1 MTDKDKEVRVTETS
15 NIMSKPKADTAFRIM
30 LIITIVLQ
38 LAVAL
43 CFCVQKQGFHYD
55 ENYSYYSSNVTYG
68 LNPPD
73 GDWLSG
79 SSISEEFHI
88 TPGRGFNFPLVAQMQ
103 SFDVHPPVYYF
114 LLNIICSLS
123 SGIFSKWQGLI
134 LNLIFFVICELLIIA
149 LANKVGNKNRAVT
162 WFSLALFGFSP
173 AIISGITFI
182 RMYMLLTLECMTLIL
197 LHMNM
202 LSYVK
207 DTGDTYSGTNSADE
221 SNVGCDKG
229 INLSKKNSLRLH
241 GYIKYLIPIAATVYI
256 GFLTHYYFAVFAF
269 FVAAFTSLFL
279 FFRKSTRK
287 TSYIYALSVI
297 GSLVLAVLSYP
308 SCLRHIF
315 RGYRGTEAMGAFFD
329 MNNLSDRMG
338 LFVGLLDDYVLNRT
352 FYILLLIILLAY
364 VQVRFMNKRVSP
376 NLCFG
381 LSLITVVGYFAIV
394 MKTALMNYEEAVR
407 YEMPIYGLLII
418 LIVVSLYGLLTD
430 TSYVAEGDSR
440 NRAIPKVICGI
451 ILAITLVMQLKGL
464 YDGKVLFL
472 YPEEKKEIEFA
483 TEHKDDDIIYV
494 YDNNNKW
501 KMWDNAH
508 ELEQYNR
515 IYCIDMNHEGGID
528 NRELLE
534 SGHAY
539 AYVMRYDAGEKLIN
553 KFIEDNPNINTAVL
567 IEERGFADIYELR

>member
-1 MTDKDKEVRVTETS
+1 MTDKAINVREKENS
-15 NIMSKPKADTAFRIM
+15 NIMSKPKADTAFIIM

-43 CFCVQKQGFHYD
+43 CFCMQKQGFHYD

-79 SSISEEFHI
+79 STITEEFCI
-88 TPGRGFNFPLVAQMQ
+88 TPGMGFNFPLVAQMQ

-123 SGIFSKWQGLI
+123 SGIFSKWQGLS
-134 LNLIFFVICELLIIA
+134 LNLIFFVISELLIIA
-149 LANKVGNKNRAVT
+149 IADKVGNKNKAIT

-182 RMYMLLTLECMTLIL
+182 RMYMLLTSECMALIL

-202 LSYVK
+202 LT
-207 DTGDTYSGTNSADE
+207 D
-221 SNVGCDKG
+221 
-229 INLSKKNSLRLH
+229 IKNSGSLSRFV
-241 GYIKYLIPIAATVYI
+241 KYLIQIAVTVYI

-269 FVAAFTSLFL
+269 FVAAFTTLYL
-279 FFRKSTRK
+279 FFSKNTRK
-287 TSYIYALSVI
+287 TSYIYAITVIAGLLS
-297 GSLVLAVLSYP
+297 AVLSYP
-308 SCLRHIF
+308 ASLRHIF

-338 LFVGLLDDYVLNRT
+338 LFVGLIDDYVLNRT

-381 LSLITVVGYFAIV
+381 LSFITAVGYFAIV

-418 LIVVSLYGLLTD
+418 LIVVSLYSLITNTSPVTEGNSRGGQVQRLLFGL
-430 TSYVAEGDSR
+430 
-440 NRAIPKVICGI
+440 
-451 ILAITLVMQLKGL
+451 ILAITLVMQIKGL

-472 YPEEKKEIEFA
+472 YPEEKNEKEFA
-483 TEHKDDDIIYV
+483 TEHKDDVIIYV
-494 YDNNNKW
+494 YDNDNKW

-515 IYCIDMNHEGGID
+515 IYCIEMNHEGGID

-534 SGHAY
+534 AKHAY
-539 AYVMRYDAGEKLIN
+539 AYVMRYDAGKQLIHR
-553 KFIEDNPNINTAVL
+553 FITDNPNLHTAVL

>member
-1 MTDKDKEVRVTETS
+1 MTDKAINVREKENS
-15 NIMSKPKADTAFRIM
+15 NIMSKPKADTAFKIM

-43 CFCVQKQGFHYD
+43 CFCMQKQGFHYD

-79 SSISEEFHI
+79 STIAEEFCI
-88 TPGRGFNFPLVAQMQ
+88 TPGMGFNFPLVAQMQ

-134 LNLIFFVICELLIIA
+134 LNLIFFVISELLIIA
-149 LANKVGNKNRAVT
+149 IANKVGNKNKAIT

-182 RMYMLLTLECMTLIL
+182 RMYMLLTSECMALIL
-197 LHMNM
+197 IHMNM
-202 LSYVK
+202 LT
-207 DTGDTYSGTNSADE
+207 D
-221 SNVGCDKG
+221 
-229 INLSKKNSLRLH
+229 IKNSSSLSRFV
-241 GYIKYLIPIAATVYI
+241 KYFIQIAVTVYI

-269 FVAAFTSLFL
+269 FVAAFTTLYL
-279 FFRKSTRK
+279 FFSKNTRK
-287 TSYIYALSVI
+287 TSYIYAITVIAGLLS
-297 GSLVLAVLSYP
+297 AVLSYP
-308 SCLRHIF
+308 ASLRHIF

-338 LFVGLLDDYVLNRT
+338 LFVGLIDDYVLNRT

-364 VQVRFMNKRVSP
+364 VQARFMNKRVSP

-381 LSLITVVGYFAIV
+381 LSFITAVGYFAIV

-418 LIVVSLYGLLTD
+418 LIVVSLYSLITN
-430 TSYVAEGDSR
+430 TSPATEGDSR
-440 NRAIPKVICGI
+440 GGQVQRLLVGV
-451 ILAITLVMQLKGL
+451 ILAITLVMQIKGL

-472 YPEEKKEIEFA
+472 YPEEKNEKEFA
-483 TEHKDDDIIYV
+483 TEHKDDVIIYV
-494 YDNNNKW
+494 YDNDNKW

-515 IYCIDMNHEGGID
+515 IYCIEMNHEGGID

-534 SGHAY
+534 AKHAY
-539 AYVMRYDAGEKLIN
+539 AYVMRYDAGKQLIHR
-553 KFIEDNPNINTAVL
+553 FITDNPNLHTAVL

>member
-1 MTDKDKEVRVTETS
+1 MTDKAINVREKENS
-15 NIMSKPKADTAFRIM
+15 NIMSKPKADTAFKIM

-43 CFCVQKQGFHYD
+43 CFCMQKQGFHYD

-79 SSISEEFHI
+79 STIAEEFCI
-88 TPGRGFNFPLVAQMQ
+88 TPGMGFNFPLVAQMQ

-134 LNLIFFVICELLIIA
+134 LNLIFFVISELLIIA
-149 LANKVGNKNRAVT
+149 IANKVGNKNKAIT

-182 RMYMLLTLECMTLIL
+182 RMYMLLTSECMALIL

-202 LSYVK
+202 LT
-207 DTGDTYSGTNSADE
+207 D
-221 SNVGCDKG
+221 
-229 INLSKKNSLRLH
+229 IKNSSSLSRFV
-241 GYIKYLIPIAATVYI
+241 KYLIQIAVTVYI

-269 FVAAFTSLFL
+269 FVAAFTTLYL
-279 FFRKSTRK
+279 FFSKNTRK
-287 TSYIYALSVI
+287 TSYIYAITVIAGLLS
-297 GSLVLAVLSYP
+297 AVLSYP
-308 SCLRHIF
+308 ASLRHIF

-338 LFVGLLDDYVLNRT
+338 LFVGLIDDYVLNRT

-381 LSLITVVGYFAIV
+381 LSFITAVGYFAIV

-418 LIVVSLYGLLTD
+418 LIVVSLYSLITN
-430 TSYVAEGDSR
+430 TSPVTEGDSR
-440 NRAIPKVICGI
+440 GGQVQRLLVGV
-451 ILAITLVMQLKGL
+451 ILAITLVMQVKGL

-472 YPEEKKEIEFA
+472 YPEEKSEKEFA
-483 TEHKDDDIIYV
+483 TEHKDDVIIYV
-494 YDNNNKW
+494 YDNDNKW

-515 IYCIDMNHEGGID
+515 IYCIEMNHEGGID

-534 SGHAY
+534 AKHAY
-539 AYVMRYDAGEKLIN
+539 AYVMRYDAGKQLIHR
-553 KFIEDNPNINTAVL
+553 FITDNPNLHTAVL

>member
-1 MTDKDKEVRVTETS
+1 MTDKAINVKEKENS
-15 NIMSKPKADTAFRIM
+15 NIMSKPKADTAFKIM

-43 CFCVQKQGFHYD
+43 CFCMQKQGFHYD

-79 SSISEEFHI
+79 STIAEEFCI
-88 TPGRGFNFPLVAQMQ
+88 TPGMGFNFPLVAQMQ

-123 SGIFSKWQGLI
+123 SGIFSKWQGLS
-134 LNLIFFVICELLIIA
+134 LNLIFFVISELLIIA
-149 LANKVGNKNRAVT
+149 IADKVGNKNKAIT

-182 RMYMLLTLECMTLIL
+182 RMYMLLTSECMALIL

-202 LSYVK
+202 LTDIK
-207 DTGDTYSGTNSADE
+207 NNS
-221 SNVGCDKG
+221 S
-229 INLSKKNSLRLH
+229 LSRFV
-241 GYIKYLIPIAATVYI
+241 KYLIQIAVTVYI

-269 FVAAFTSLFL
+269 FVAAFTTLYL
-279 FFRKSTRK
+279 FFSKNTRK
-287 TSYIYALSVI
+287 TSYIYAITVIAGLLS
-297 GSLVLAVLSYP
+297 AVLSYP
-308 SCLRHIF
+308 ASLRHIF

-338 LFVGLLDDYVLNRT
+338 LFVGLIDDYVLNRT

-364 VQVRFMNKRVSP
+364 VQARFMNKRVSP

-381 LSLITVVGYFAIV
+381 LSFITAVGYFAIV

-418 LIVVSLYGLLTD
+418 LIVVSLYSLIINPSPVT
-430 TSYVAEGDSR
+430 EGDSR
-440 NRAIPKVICGI
+440 GGQVQRLLFGV
-451 ILAITLVMQLKGL
+451 ILAITLVMQVKGL

-472 YPEEKKEIEFA
+472 YPEEKSEKEFA
-483 TEHKDDDIIYV
+483 TEHKDDVIIYV
-494 YDNNNKW
+494 YDNDNKW

-515 IYCIDMNHEGGID
+515 IYCIEMNHEGGID

-534 SGHAY
+534 AKHAY
-539 AYVMRYDAGEKLIN
+539 AYVMRYDAGKQLIHR
-553 KFIEDNPNINTAVL
+553 FITDNPNLHTAVL

>member
-1 MTDKDKEVRVTETS
+1 MTDKAINVREKENS
-15 NIMSKPKADTAFRIM
+15 NIMSKPKADTAFKIM

-43 CFCVQKQGFHYD
+43 CFCMQKQGFHYD

-79 SSISEEFHI
+79 STIAEEFCI
-88 TPGRGFNFPLVAQMQ
+88 TPGKGFNFPLVAQMQ

-123 SGIFSKWQGLI
+123 SGIFSKWQGLS
-134 LNLIFFVICELLIIA
+134 LNLIFFVISELLIIA
-149 LANKVGNKNRAVT
+149 IADKVGNKNKAIT

-182 RMYMLLTLECMTLIL
+182 RMYMLLTSECMALIL

-202 LSYVK
+202 LT
-207 DTGDTYSGTNSADE
+207 D
-221 SNVGCDKG
+221 
-229 INLSKKNSLRLH
+229 IKNSGSLSRFV
-241 GYIKYLIPIAATVYI
+241 KYLIQIAVTVYI

-269 FVAAFTSLFL
+269 FVAAFTTLYL
-279 FFRKSTRK
+279 FFSKNTRK
-287 TSYIYALSVI
+287 TSYIYAITVIAGLLS
-297 GSLVLAVLSYP
+297 AVLSYP
-308 SCLRHIF
+308 ASLRHIF

-338 LFVGLLDDYVLNRT
+338 LFVGLIDDYVLNRT

-381 LSLITVVGYFAIV
+381 LSFITAVGYFAIV

-418 LIVVSLYGLLTD
+418 LIVVSLYSLITN
-430 TSYVAEGDSR
+430 TSPVTEGDSR
-440 NRAIPKVICGI
+440 GGQVQRLLVGV
-451 ILAITLVMQLKGL
+451 ILAITLVMQIKGL

-472 YPEEKKEIEFA
+472 YPEEKNEKEFA
-483 TEHKDDDIIYV
+483 TEHKDDVIIYV
-494 YDNNNKW
+494 YDNDNKW

-515 IYCIDMNHEGGID
+515 IYCIEMNHEGGID

-534 SGHAY
+534 AKHAY
-539 AYVMRYDAGEKLIN
+539 AYVMRYDAGKQLIHR
-553 KFIEDNPNINTAVL
+553 FITDNPNLHTAVL

>member
-1 MTDKDKEVRVTETS
+1 MTDKAINVREKENS
-15 NIMSKPKADTAFRIM
+15 NIMSKPKADTAFKIM

-43 CFCVQKQGFHYD
+43 CFCMQKQGFHYD

-79 SSISEEFHI
+79 STIAEEFCI
-88 TPGRGFNFPLVAQMQ
+88 TPGKGFNFPLVAQMQ

-123 SGIFSKWQGLI
+123 SGIFSKWQGLS
-134 LNLIFFVICELLIIA
+134 LNLIFFVISELLIIA
-149 LANKVGNKNRAVT
+149 IADKVGNKNKAIT

-182 RMYMLLTLECMTLIL
+182 RMYMLLTSECMALIL

-202 LSYVK
+202 LTDIKNRS
-207 DTGDTYSGTNSADE
+207 S
-221 SNVGCDKG
+221 
-229 INLSKKNSLRLH
+229 LSRFV
-241 GYIKYLIPIAATVYI
+241 KYLIQIAVTVYI

-269 FVAAFTSLFL
+269 FVAAFTTLYL
-279 FFRKSTRK
+279 FFSKNTRK
-287 TSYIYALSVI
+287 TSYIYAITVI
-297 GSLVLAVLSYP
+297 GSLLSAVLSYP
-308 SCLRHIF
+308 ASLRHIF

-338 LFVGLLDDYVLNRT
+338 LFVGLIDDYVLNRT

-381 LSLITVVGYFAIV
+381 LSFITAVGYFAIV

-418 LIVVSLYGLLTD
+418 LIVVSLYSLIINPSPVT
-430 TSYVAEGDSR
+430 EGDSR
-440 NRAIPKVICGI
+440 GGQVQRLLFGV
-451 ILAITLVMQLKGL
+451 ILAITLVMQFKGL

-472 YPEEKKEIEFA
+472 YPEEKNEKEFA
-483 TEHKDDDIIYV
+483 TEHKDDVIIYV
-494 YDNNNKW
+494 YDNDNKW

-515 IYCIDMNHEGGID
+515 IYCIEMNHEGGID

-534 SGHAY
+534 AKHAY
-539 AYVMRYDAGEKLIN
+539 AYVMRYDAGKQLIHR
-553 KFIEDNPNINTAVL
+553 FITDNPNLHTAVL

>member
-1 MTDKDKEVRVTETS
+1 MTDKAINVREKENS
-15 NIMSKPKADTAFRIM
+15 NIMSKPKADTAFKIM

-43 CFCVQKQGFHYD
+43 CFCMQKQGFHYD

-79 SSISEEFHI
+79 STIAEEFCI
-88 TPGRGFNFPLVAQMQ
+88 TPGKGFNFPLVAQMQ

-134 LNLIFFVICELLIIA
+134 LNLIFFVISELLIIA
-149 LANKVGNKNRAVT
+149 IANKVGNKNKAIT

-182 RMYMLLTLECMTLIL
+182 RMYMLLTSECMALIL

-202 LSYVK
+202 LT
-207 DTGDTYSGTNSADE
+207 D
-221 SNVGCDKG
+221 
-229 INLSKKNSLRLH
+229 IKNSSSLSRFV
-241 GYIKYLIPIAATVYI
+241 KYLIQIAVTVYI

-269 FVAAFTSLFL
+269 FVAAFTTLYL
-279 FFRKSTRK
+279 FFSKNTRK
-287 TSYIYALSVI
+287 TSYIYAITVIAGLLS
-297 GSLVLAVLSYP
+297 AVLSYP
-308 SCLRHIF
+308 ASLRHIF

-338 LFVGLLDDYVLNRT
+338 LFVGLIDDYVLNRT

-381 LSLITVVGYFAIV
+381 LSFITAVGYFAIV

-418 LIVVSLYGLLTD
+418 LIVVSLYSLITN
-430 TSYVAEGDSR
+430 TSPVTEGDSR
-440 NRAIPKVICGI
+440 GGQVQRLLVGV
-451 ILAITLVMQLKGL
+451 ILAITLVMQFKGL

-472 YPEEKKEIEFA
+472 YPEEKSEKEFA
-483 TEHKDDDIIYV
+483 TEHKDDVIIYV
-494 YDNNNKW
+494 YDNDNKW

-515 IYCIDMNHEGGID
+515 IYCIEMNHEGGID

-534 SGHAY
+534 AKHAY
-539 AYVMRYDAGEKLIN
+539 AYVMRYDAGKQLIHR
-553 KFIEDNPNINTAVL
+553 FITDNPNLHTAVL

>member
-1 MTDKDKEVRVTETS
+1 MTDKAIKVREKENS

-43 CFCVQKQGFHYD
+43 CFCMQKQGFHYD

-79 SSISEEFHI
+79 STIAEEFCI
-88 TPGRGFNFPLVAQMQ
+88 TPGMGFNFPLVAQMQ

-134 LNLIFFVICELLIIA
+134 LNLIFFVISELLIIA
-149 LANKVGNKNRAVT
+149 IANKVGNKNKAIT

-182 RMYMLLTLECMTLIL
+182 RMYMLLTSECMALIL

-202 LSYVK
+202 LTDIK
-207 DTGDTYSGTNSADE
+207 NNS
-221 SNVGCDKG
+221 S
-229 INLSKKNSLRLH
+229 LSRFV
-241 GYIKYLIPIAATVYI
+241 KYLIQIAVTVYI

-269 FVAAFTSLFL
+269 FVAAFTTLYL
-279 FFRKSTRK
+279 FFSKSTRK
-287 TSYIYALSVI
+287 TSYIYAITVIAGLLS
-297 GSLVLAVLSYP
+297 AVLSYP
-308 SCLRHIF
+308 ASLRHIF

-338 LFVGLLDDYVLNRT
+338 LFVGLIDDYVLNRT

-381 LSLITVVGYFAIV
+381 LSFITAVGYFAIV

-418 LIVVSLYGLLTD
+418 LIVVSLYSLITN
-430 TSYVAEGDSR
+430 TSPVTEGDSR
-440 NRAIPKVICGI
+440 GGQVQRLLVGV
-451 ILAITLVMQLKGL
+451 ILAITLVMQFKGL

-472 YPEEKKEIEFA
+472 YPEEKSEKEFA
-483 TEHKDDDIIYV
+483 TEHKDDVIIYV
-494 YDNNNKW
+494 YDNDNKW

-515 IYCIDMNHEGGID
+515 IYCIEMNHEGGID

-534 SGHAY
+534 AKHAY
-539 AYVMRYDAGEKLIN
+539 AYVMRYDAGKQLIHR
-553 KFIEDNPNINTAVL
+553 FITDNPNLHTAVL

>member
-1 MTDKDKEVRVTETS
+1 MTDKAINVREKENS
-15 NIMSKPKADTAFRIM
+15 NIMSKPKADTAFKIM

-43 CFCVQKQGFHYD
+43 CFCMQKQGFHYD

-79 SSISEEFHI
+79 STIAEEFCI
-88 TPGRGFNFPLVAQMQ
+88 TPGKGFNFPLVAQMQ

-134 LNLIFFVICELLIIA
+134 LNLIFFVISELLIIA
-149 LANKVGNKNRAVT
+149 IANKVGNKNRAVT

-197 LHMNM
+197 VHMNM

-221 SNVGCDKG
+221 SNVG

-241 GYIKYLIPIAATVYI
+241 GYIKYLLPIAATVYI

-269 FVAAFTSLFL
+269 FVAAFTSLYL

-338 LFVGLLDDYVLNRT
+338 LFVGLIDDYVLNRT

-381 LSLITVVGYFAIV
+381 LSFITAVGYFAIV

-418 LIVVSLYGLLTD
+418 LIVVSLYSLITD
-430 TSYVAEGDSR
+430 TSPVTEGDSR
-440 NRAIPKVICGI
+440 GGQVQRLLFGV
-451 ILAITLVMQLKGL
+451 ILAITLVMQVKGL

-472 YPEEKKEIEFA
+472 YPEEKNEKEFA
-483 TEHKDDDIIYV
+483 TEHKDDVIIYV
-494 YDNNNKW
+494 YDNDNKW

-515 IYCIDMNHEGGID
+515 IYCIEMNHEGGID

-534 SGHAY
+534 AKHAY
-539 AYVMRYDAGEKLIN
+539 AYVMRYDAGKQLIHR
-553 KFIEDNPNINTAVL
+553 FITDNPNLHTAVL

>member
-1 MTDKDKEVRVTETS
+1 MTDKAINVREKENS
-15 NIMSKPKADTAFRIM
+15 NIMSKPKADTAFKIM

-43 CFCVQKQGFHYD
+43 CFCMQKQGFHYD

-79 SSISEEFHI
+79 STITEEFCI
-88 TPGRGFNFPLVAQMQ
+88 TPGMGFNFPLVAQMQ

-134 LNLIFFVICELLIIA
+134 LNLIFFVISELLIIA
-149 LANKVGNKNRAVT
+149 IANKVGNKNKAIT

-182 RMYMLLTLECMTLIL
+182 RMYMLLTSECMALIL

-202 LSYVK
+202 LT
-207 DTGDTYSGTNSADE
+207 D
-221 SNVGCDKG
+221 
-229 INLSKKNSLRLH
+229 IKNSSSLSRFV
-241 GYIKYLIPIAATVYI
+241 KYLIHIAVTVYI

-269 FVAAFTSLFL
+269 FVAAFTTLYL
-279 FFRKSTRK
+279 FFSKSTRK
-287 TSYIYALSVI
+287 TSYIYAITVIAGLLS
-297 GSLVLAVLSYP
+297 AVLSYP
-308 SCLRHIF
+308 ASLRHIF

-338 LFVGLLDDYVLNRT
+338 LFVGLIDDYVLNRT

-381 LSLITVVGYFAIV
+381 LSFITAVGYFAIV

-418 LIVVSLYGLLTD
+418 LIVVSLYSLIIN
-430 TSYVAEGDSR
+430 TSPITEGDSR
-440 NRAIPKVICGI
+440 GGQVQRLLVGV
-451 ILAITLVMQLKGL
+451 ILAITLVMQFKGL

-472 YPEEKKEIEFA
+472 YPEEKSEKEFA
-483 TEHKDDDIIYV
+483 TEHKDDVIIYV
-494 YDNNNKW
+494 YDNDNKW

-515 IYCIDMNHEGGID
+515 IYCIEMNHENGID

-534 SGHAY
+534 AKHAY
-539 AYVMRYDAGEKLIN
+539 AYVMRYDAGKQLIHR
-553 KFIEDNPNINTAVL
+553 FITDNPNLHTAVL

>member
-1 MTDKDKEVRVTETS
+1 MTDKAINVREKENS
-15 NIMSKPKADTAFRIM
+15 NIMSKPKADTAFKIM

-43 CFCVQKQGFHYD
+43 CFCMQKQGFHYD

-79 SSISEEFHI
+79 STIAEEFCI
-88 TPGRGFNFPLVAQMQ
+88 TPGMGFNFPLVAQMQ

-134 LNLIFFVICELLIIA
+134 LNLIFFVISELLIIA
-149 LANKVGNKNRAVT
+149 IADKVGNKNKAIT

-182 RMYMLLTLECMTLIL
+182 RMYMLLTSECMALIL
-197 LHMNM
+197 IHMNM
-202 LSYVK
+202 LTDIKNNSSLSRFVK
-207 DTGDTYSGTNSADE
+207 YF
-221 SNVGCDKG
+221 
-229 INLSKKNSLRLH
+229 IQ
-241 GYIKYLIPIAATVYI
+241 IAVTVYI

-269 FVAAFTSLFL
+269 FVAAFTTLYL
-279 FFRKSTRK
+279 FFSKNTRK
-287 TSYIYALSVI
+287 TSYIYAITVIAGLLS
-297 GSLVLAVLSYP
+297 AVLSYP
-308 SCLRHIF
+308 ASLRHIF

-338 LFVGLLDDYVLNRT
+338 LFVGLIDDYVLNRT

-381 LSLITVVGYFAIV
+381 LSFITTVGYFAIV

-418 LIVVSLYGLLTD
+418 LIVVSLYSLITN
-430 TSYVAEGDSR
+430 TSPVTEGDSR
-440 NRAIPKVICGI
+440 GGQVQRLLFGV
-451 ILAITLVMQLKGL
+451 ILAITLVMQVKGL

-472 YPEEKKEIEFA
+472 YPEEKNEKEFA
-483 TEHKDDDIIYV
+483 TEHKDDVIIYV
-494 YDNNNKW
+494 YDNDNKW

-515 IYCIDMNHEGGID
+515 IYCIEMNHEGGID

-534 SGHAY
+534 AKHAY
-539 AYVMRYDAGEKLIN
+539 AYVMRYDAGKQLIHR
-553 KFIEDNPNINTAVL
+553 FITDNPNLHTAVL

>member
-1 MTDKDKEVRVTETS
+1 MTDKAINVREKENS
-15 NIMSKPKADTAFRIM
+15 NIMSKPKADTAFKIM

-43 CFCVQKQGFHYD
+43 CFCMQKQGFHYD

-79 SSISEEFHI
+79 STIAEEFCI
-88 TPGRGFNFPLVAQMQ
+88 TPGMGFNFPLVAQMQ

-134 LNLIFFVICELLIIA
+134 LNLIFFVISELLIIA
-149 LANKVGNKNRAVT
+149 IADKVGNKNKAIT

-182 RMYMLLTLECMTLIL
+182 RMYMLLTSECMALIL

-202 LSYVK
+202 LT
-207 DTGDTYSGTNSADE
+207 D
-221 SNVGCDKG
+221 
-229 INLSKKNSLRLH
+229 IKNSGSLSRF
-241 GYIKYLIPIAATVYI
+241 IKYLIQIAVTVYI

-269 FVAAFTSLFL
+269 FVAAFTTLYL
-279 FFRKSTRK
+279 FFSKNTRK
-287 TSYIYALSVI
+287 TSYIYAITVIAGLLS
-297 GSLVLAVLSYP
+297 AVLSYP
-308 SCLRHIF
+308 ASLRHIF

-338 LFVGLLDDYVLNRT
+338 LFVGLIDDYVLNRT

-381 LSLITVVGYFAIV
+381 LSFITAVGYFAIV

-418 LIVVSLYGLLTD
+418 LIVVSLYSLIIN
-430 TSYVAEGDSR
+430 TSPVTEGDSR
-440 NRAIPKVICGI
+440 GGQVQRLLVGV
-451 ILAITLVMQLKGL
+451 ILAITLVMQFKGL

-472 YPEEKKEIEFA
+472 YPEEKSEKEFA
-483 TEHKDDDIIYV
+483 TEHKDDVIIYV
-494 YDNNNKW
+494 YDNDNKW

-515 IYCIDMNHEGGID
+515 IYCIEMNHEGGID

-534 SGHAY
+534 AKHAY
-539 AYVMRYDAGEKLIN
+539 AYVMRYDAGKQLIHR
-553 KFIEDNPNINTAVL
+553 FITDNPNLHTAVL

>member
-1 MTDKDKEVRVTETS
+1 MTDKAINVKEKENS
-15 NIMSKPKADTAFRIM
+15 NIMSKPKADTAFKIM

-43 CFCVQKQGFHYD
+43 CFCMQKQGFHYD

-79 SSISEEFHI
+79 STIAEEFCI
-88 TPGRGFNFPLVAQMQ
+88 TPGKGFNFPLVAQMQ
-103 SFDVHPPVYYF
+103 SFDVHPPMYYF

-134 LNLIFFVICELLIIA
+134 LNLIFFVISELLIIA
-149 LANKVGNKNRAVT
+149 IANKVGNKNKAIT

-182 RMYMLLTLECMTLIL
+182 RMYMLLTSECMALIL
-197 LHMNM
+197 IHMNM
-202 LSYVK
+202 LTDIKNNSSLSRFVK
-207 DTGDTYSGTNSADE
+207 YF
-221 SNVGCDKG
+221 
-229 INLSKKNSLRLH
+229 IQ
-241 GYIKYLIPIAATVYI
+241 IAVTVYI

-269 FVAAFTSLFL
+269 FVAAFTTLYL
-279 FFRKSTRK
+279 FFSKNTRK
-287 TSYIYALSVI
+287 TSYIYAITVIAGLLS
-297 GSLVLAVLSYP
+297 AVLSYP
-308 SCLRHIF
+308 ASLRHIF

-338 LFVGLLDDYVLNRT
+338 LFVGLIDDYVLNRT

-364 VQVRFMNKRVSP
+364 VQARFMNKRVSP

-381 LSLITVVGYFAIV
+381 LSFITAVGYFAIV

-418 LIVVSLYGLLTD
+418 LIVVSLYSLIINTSPVTEGNSRGGQVQRLLFG
-430 TSYVAEGDSR
+430 V
-440 NRAIPKVICGI
+440 
-451 ILAITLVMQLKGL
+451 ILAITLVMQVKGL

-472 YPEEKKEIEFA
+472 YPEEKNEKEFA
-483 TEHKDDDIIYV
+483 TEHKDDVIIYV
-494 YDNNNKW
+494 YDNDNKW

-515 IYCIDMNHEGGID
+515 IYCIEMNHEGGID

-534 SGHAY
+534 AKHAY
-539 AYVMRYDAGEKLIN
+539 AYVMRYDAGKQLIHR
-553 KFIEDNPNINTAVL
+553 FITDNPNLHTAVL

>member
-1 MTDKDKEVRVTETS
+1 MTDKAINVREKENS
-15 NIMSKPKADTAFRIM
+15 NIMSKPKADTAFKIM

-43 CFCVQKQGFHYD
+43 CFCMQKQGFHYD

-79 SSISEEFHI
+79 STIAEEFCI
-88 TPGRGFNFPLVAQMQ
+88 TPGKGFNFPLVAQMQ

-123 SGIFSKWQGLI
+123 SGIFSKWQGLS
-134 LNLIFFVICELLIIA
+134 LNLIFFVISELLIIA
-149 LANKVGNKNRAVT
+149 IANKVGNKNKAIT

-182 RMYMLLTLECMTLIL
+182 RMYMLLTSECMALIL

-202 LSYVK
+202 LT
-207 DTGDTYSGTNSADE
+207 D
-221 SNVGCDKG
+221 
-229 INLSKKNSLRLH
+229 IKNSSSLSRFV
-241 GYIKYLIPIAATVYI
+241 KYLIQIAVTVYI

-269 FVAAFTSLFL
+269 FVAAFTTLYL
-279 FFRKSTRK
+279 FFSKNTRK
-287 TSYIYALSVI
+287 TSYIYAITVIAGLLS
-297 GSLVLAVLSYP
+297 AVLSYP
-308 SCLRHIF
+308 ASLRHIF

-338 LFVGLLDDYVLNRT
+338 LFVGLIDDYVLNRT

-364 VQVRFMNKRVSP
+364 VQARFMNKRVSP

-381 LSLITVVGYFAIV
+381 LSFITAVGYFAIV

-418 LIVVSLYGLLTD
+418 LIVVSLYSLITN
-430 TSYVAEGDSR
+430 TSPVTEGDSR
-440 NRAIPKVICGI
+440 GGQVQRLLVGV
-451 ILAITLVMQLKGL
+451 ILAITLVMQFKGL

-472 YPEEKKEIEFA
+472 YPEEKSEKEFA
-483 TEHKDDDIIYV
+483 TEHKDDVIIYV
-494 YDNNNKW
+494 YDNDNKW

-515 IYCIDMNHEGGID
+515 IYCIEMNNEGGID

-534 SGHAY
+534 AKHAY
-539 AYVMRYDAGEKLIN
+539 AYVMRYDAGKQLIHR
-553 KFIEDNPNINTAVL
+553 FITDNPNLHTAVL

>member
-1 MTDKDKEVRVTETS
+1 MTDKAINVREKENS
-15 NIMSKPKADTAFRIM
+15 NIMSKPKADTAFKIM

-43 CFCVQKQGFHYD
+43 CFCMQKQGFHYD

-79 SSISEEFHI
+79 STIAEEFCI
-88 TPGRGFNFPLVAQMQ
+88 TPGKGFNFPLVAQMQ

-134 LNLIFFVICELLIIA
+134 LNLIFFVISELLIIA
-149 LANKVGNKNRAVT
+149 IADKVGNKNKAIT

-182 RMYMLLTLECMTLIL
+182 RMYMLLTSECMALIL

-202 LSYVK
+202 LT
-207 DTGDTYSGTNSADE
+207 D
-221 SNVGCDKG
+221 
-229 INLSKKNSLRLH
+229 IKNSSSLSRFV
-241 GYIKYLIPIAATVYI
+241 KYLIQIAVTVYI

-269 FVAAFTSLFL
+269 FVAAFTTLYL
-279 FFRKSTRK
+279 FFSKNTRK
-287 TSYIYALSVI
+287 TSYIYAITVIAGLLS
-297 GSLVLAVLSYP
+297 AVLSYP
-308 SCLRHIF
+308 ASLRHIF

-338 LFVGLLDDYVLNRT
+338 LFVGLIDDYVLNRT

-364 VQVRFMNKRVSP
+364 VQARFMNKRVSP

-381 LSLITVVGYFAIV
+381 LSFITAVGYFAIV

-418 LIVVSLYGLLTD
+418 LIVVSLYSMIINTSPVTEGNSRGGQVQRLLFG
-430 TSYVAEGDSR
+430 V
-440 NRAIPKVICGI
+440 
-451 ILAITLVMQLKGL
+451 ILAITLVMQVKGL

-472 YPEEKKEIEFA
+472 YPEEKNEKEFA
-483 TEHKDDDIIYV
+483 TEHKDDVIIYV
-494 YDNNNKW
+494 YDNDNKW

-515 IYCIDMNHEGGID
+515 IYCIEMNHEGGID

-534 SGHAY
+534 AKHAY
-539 AYVMRYDAGEKLIN
+539 AYVMRYDAGKQLIHR
-553 KFIEDNPNINTAVL
+553 FITDNPNLHTAVL

>member
-1 MTDKDKEVRVTETS
+1 MTDKAINVKEKENS
-15 NIMSKPKADTAFRIM
+15 NIMSKPKADTAFKIM

-43 CFCVQKQGFHYD
+43 CFCMQKQGFHYD

-79 SSISEEFHI
+79 STITEEFCI
-88 TPGRGFNFPLVAQMQ
+88 TPGMGFNFPLVAQMQ

-134 LNLIFFVICELLIIA
+134 LNLIFFVISELLIIA
-149 LANKVGNKNRAVT
+149 IANKVGNKNKAIT

-182 RMYMLLTLECMTLIL
+182 RMYMLLTSECMALIL

-202 LSYVK
+202 LT
-207 DTGDTYSGTNSADE
+207 D
-221 SNVGCDKG
+221 
-229 INLSKKNSLRLH
+229 IKNSSSLSRFV
-241 GYIKYLIPIAATVYI
+241 KYLIQIAVTVYI

-269 FVAAFTSLFL
+269 FVAAFTTLYL
-279 FFRKSTRK
+279 FFSKNTRK
-287 TSYIYALSVI
+287 TSYIYAITVIAGLLS
-297 GSLVLAVLSYP
+297 AVLSYP
-308 SCLRHIF
+308 ASLRHIF

-338 LFVGLLDDYVLNRT
+338 LFVGLIDDYVLNRT

-381 LSLITVVGYFAIV
+381 LSFITAVGYFAIV

-418 LIVVSLYGLLTD
+418 LIVVSLYSLIIN
-430 TSYVAEGDSR
+430 TSPVTEGDSR
-440 NRAIPKVICGI
+440 GGQVQRLLFGV

-472 YPEEKKEIEFA
+472 YPEEKSEKEFA
-483 TEHKDDDIIYV
+483 TEHKDDVIIYV
-494 YDNNNKW
+494 YDNDNKW

-515 IYCIDMNHEGGID
+515 IYCIEMNHEGGID

-534 SGHAY
+534 TKHAY
-539 AYVMRYDAGEKLIN
+539 AYVMRYDAGKQLIHR
-553 KFIEDNPNINTAVL
+553 FITDNPNLHTAVL

>member
-1 MTDKDKEVRVTETS
+1 MTDKAINVREKENS
-15 NIMSKPKADTAFRIM
+15 NIMSKPKADTAFKIM

-43 CFCVQKQGFHYD
+43 CFCMQKQGFHYD

-79 SSISEEFHI
+79 STIAEEFCI
-88 TPGRGFNFPLVAQMQ
+88 TPGKGFNFPLVAQMQ

-134 LNLIFFVICELLIIA
+134 LNLIFFVISELLIIA
-149 LANKVGNKNRAVT
+149 IADKVGNKNKAIT

-182 RMYMLLTLECMTLIL
+182 RMYMLLTSECMALIL

-202 LSYVK
+202 LT
-207 DTGDTYSGTNSADE
+207 D
-221 SNVGCDKG
+221 
-229 INLSKKNSLRLH
+229 IKNSSSLSRFV
-241 GYIKYLIPIAATVYI
+241 KYLIQIAVTVYI

-269 FVAAFTSLFL
+269 FVAAFTTLYL
-279 FFRKSTRK
+279 FFSKNTRK
-287 TSYIYALSVI
+287 TSYIYAITVIAGLLS
-297 GSLVLAVLSYP
+297 AVLSYP
-308 SCLRHIF
+308 ASLRHIF

-338 LFVGLLDDYVLNRT
+338 LFVGLIDDYVLNRT

-381 LSLITVVGYFAIV
+381 LSFITAVGYFAIV

-418 LIVVSLYGLLTD
+418 LIVVSLYSLITN
-430 TSYVAEGDSR
+430 TSPVTEGDSR
-440 NRAIPKVICGI
+440 GGQVQRLLFGV

-472 YPEEKKEIEFA
+472 YPEEKNEKEFA
-483 TEHKDDDIIYV
+483 TEHKDDVIIYV
-494 YDNNNKW
+494 YDNDNKW

-515 IYCIDMNHEGGID
+515 IYCIEMNHEGGID

-534 SGHAY
+534 AKHAY
-539 AYVMRYDAGEKLIN
+539 AYVMRYDAGKQLIHR
-553 KFIEDNPNINTAVL
+553 FITDNPNLHTAVL

>member
-1 MTDKDKEVRVTETS
+1 MTKAINVREKENS

-43 CFCVQKQGFHYD
+43 CFCMQKQGFHYD

-79 SSISEEFHI
+79 STISEEFCI
-88 TPGRGFNFPLVAQMQ
+88 TPGKGFNFPLVAQMQ

-114 LLNIICSLS
+114 LLNITCSLS

-134 LNLIFFVICELLIIA
+134 LNLIFFVISELLIIA
-149 LANKVGNKNRAVT
+149 IADKVGNKNKAIT

-182 RMYMLLTLECMTLIL
+182 RMYMLLTSECMALIL

-202 LSYVK
+202 LTDIK
-207 DTGDTYSGTNSADE
+207 NNS
-221 SNVGCDKG
+221 S
-229 INLSKKNSLRLH
+229 LSRFV
-241 GYIKYLIPIAATVYI
+241 KYLIQIAVTVYI

-269 FVAAFTSLFL
+269 FVAAFTTLYL
-279 FFRKSTRK
+279 FFSKNTRK
-287 TSYIYALSVI
+287 TSYIYAITVIAGLLS
-297 GSLVLAVLSYP
+297 AVLSYP
-308 SCLRHIF
+308 ASLRHIF

-338 LFVGLLDDYVLNRT
+338 LFVGLIDDYVLNRT

-381 LSLITVVGYFAIV
+381 LSFITAVGYFAIV

-418 LIVVSLYGLLTD
+418 LIVVSLYSLITN
-430 TSYVAEGDSR
+430 TSPVTEGDSR
-440 NRAIPKVICGI
+440 GGQVQRLLVGV
-451 ILAITLVMQLKGL
+451 ILAITLVMQFKGL

-472 YPEEKKEIEFA
+472 YPEEKSEKEFA
-483 TEHKDDDIIYV
+483 TEHKDDVIIYV
-494 YDNNNKW
+494 YDNDNKW

-515 IYCIDMNHEGGID
+515 IYCIEMNHEGGID

-534 SGHAY
+534 AKHAY
-539 AYVMRYDAGEKLIN
+539 AYVMRYDAGKQLIHR
-553 KFIEDNPNINTAVL
+553 FITDNPNLHTAVL

>member
-1 MTDKDKEVRVTETS
+1 MTDKAINIREKENS
-15 NIMSKPKADTAFRIM
+15 NIMSKPKADTAFKIM
-30 LIITIVLQ
+30 LLITIVLQ

-43 CFCVQKQGFHYD
+43 CFCMQKQGFHYD

-79 SSISEEFHI
+79 STIAEEFCI
-88 TPGRGFNFPLVAQMQ
+88 TPGMGFNFPLVAQMQ

-123 SGIFSKWQGLI
+123 SGIFSKWQGLS
-134 LNLIFFVICELLIIA
+134 LNLIFFVISELLIIA
-149 LANKVGNKNRAVT
+149 IANKVGNKNKAIT

-182 RMYMLLTLECMTLIL
+182 RMYMLLTSECMALIL

-202 LSYVK
+202 LT
-207 DTGDTYSGTNSADE
+207 DTKNNS
-221 SNVGCDKG
+221 S
-229 INLSKKNSLRLH
+229 LSRFV
-241 GYIKYLIPIAATVYI
+241 KYLIQIAVTVYI

-269 FVAAFTSLFL
+269 FVAAFTTLYL
-279 FFRKSTRK
+279 FFSKSTRK
-287 TSYIYALSVI
+287 TSYIYAITVIAGLLS
-297 GSLVLAVLSYP
+297 AVLSYP
-308 SCLRHIF
+308 ASLRHIF

-338 LFVGLLDDYVLNRT
+338 LFVGLIDDYVLNRT

-381 LSLITVVGYFAIV
+381 LSFITAVGYFAIV

-418 LIVVSLYGLLTD
+418 LIVVSLYSLINN
-430 TSYVAEGDSR
+430 TSPVTEGDSR
-440 NRAIPKVICGI
+440 GGQVRRLIFSL
-451 ILAITLVMQLKGL
+451 ILAITLVMQFKGL

-472 YPEEKKEIEFA
+472 YPEEKSEKEFA
-483 TEHKDDDIIYV
+483 TEHKDDVIIYV
-494 YDNNNKW
+494 YDNDNKW

-515 IYCIDMNHEGGID
+515 IYCIEMNHEGGID

-534 SGHAY
+534 AKHAY
-539 AYVMRYDAGEKLIN
+539 AYVMRYDAGKQLIHR
-553 KFIEDNPNINTAVL
+553 FITDNPNLHTAVL

>member
-1 MTDKDKEVRVTETS
+1 MTDKAINVREKENS
-15 NIMSKPKADTAFRIM
+15 NIMSKPKADTAFKIM

-43 CFCVQKQGFHYD
+43 CFCMQKQGFHYD

-79 SSISEEFHI
+79 STIAEEFCI
-88 TPGRGFNFPLVAQMQ
+88 TPGMGFNFPLVAQMQ

-134 LNLIFFVICELLIIA
+134 LNLIFFVISELLIIA
-149 LANKVGNKNRAVT
+149 IANKVGNNNKAIT

-182 RMYMLLTLECMTLIL
+182 RMYMLLTSECMALIL

-202 LSYVK
+202 LT
-207 DTGDTYSGTNSADE
+207 D
-221 SNVGCDKG
+221 
-229 INLSKKNSLRLH
+229 IKNSSSLSRFV
-241 GYIKYLIPIAATVYI
+241 KYLIQIAVTVYI

-269 FVAAFTSLFL
+269 FVAAFTTLYL
-279 FFRKSTRK
+279 FFSKNTRK
-287 TSYIYALSVI
+287 TSYIYAITVIAGLLS
-297 GSLVLAVLSYP
+297 AVLSYP
-308 SCLRHIF
+308 ASLRHIF

-338 LFVGLLDDYVLNRT
+338 LFVGLIDDYVLNRT

-381 LSLITVVGYFAIV
+381 LSFITAVGYFAIV

-418 LIVVSLYGLLTD
+418 LIVVSLYSLITQ
-430 TSYVAEGDSR
+430 TSPVAEGDSR
-440 NRAIPKVICGI
+440 GGQVQRLLVGV
-451 ILAITLVMQLKGL
+451 ILAITLVMQFKGL

-472 YPEEKKEIEFA
+472 YPEEKSEKEFA
-483 TEHKDDDIIYV
+483 TEHKDDVIIYV
-494 YDNNNKW
+494 YDNDNKW

-515 IYCIDMNHEGGID
+515 IYCIEMNHEGGID

-534 SGHAY
+534 AKHAY
-539 AYVMRYDAGEKLIN
+539 AYVMRYDAGKQLIHR
-553 KFIEDNPNINTAVL
+553 FITDNPNLHTAVL

>member
-1 MTDKDKEVRVTETS
+1 MTKAINVREKENS
-15 NIMSKPKADTAFRIM
+15 NIMSKPKADTAFKII

-43 CFCVQKQGFHYD
+43 CFCMQKQGFHYD

-79 SSISEEFHI
+79 STIAEEFCI
-88 TPGRGFNFPLVAQMQ
+88 TPGMGFNFPLVAQMQ

-134 LNLIFFVICELLIIA
+134 LNLIFFVISELLIIA
-149 LANKVGNKNRAVT
+149 IANKVGNNNKAIT

-182 RMYMLLTLECMTLIL
+182 RMYMLLTTECMALIL

-202 LSYVK
+202 LT
-207 DTGDTYSGTNSADE
+207 D
-221 SNVGCDKG
+221 
-229 INLSKKNSLRLH
+229 IKNSSSLSRFA
-241 GYIKYLIPIAATVYI
+241 KYLVQIAVTVYI

-269 FVAAFTSLFL
+269 FVAAFTTLYL
-279 FFRKSTRK
+279 FFSKNTRK
-287 TSYIYALSVI
+287 TSYIYAITVIAGLLS
-297 GSLVLAVLSYP
+297 AVLSYP
-308 SCLRHIF
+308 ASLRHIF

-338 LFVGLLDDYVLNRT
+338 LFVGLIDDYVLNRT

-381 LSLITVVGYFAIV
+381 LSFITAVGYFAIV

-418 LIVVSLYGLLTD
+418 LIVVSLYSLIIN
-430 TSYVAEGDSR
+430 TSPVTEGDSR
-440 NRAIPKVICGI
+440 GGQVQRLLVGV
-451 ILAITLVMQLKGL
+451 ILAITLVMQIKGL

-472 YPEEKKEIEFA
+472 YPEEKNEKEFA
-483 TEHKDDDIIYV
+483 TEHKDDVIIYV
-494 YDNNNKW
+494 YDNDNKW

-515 IYCIDMNHEGGID
+515 IYCIEMNHEGGID

-534 SGHAY
+534 AKHAY
-539 AYVMRYDAGEKLIN
+539 AYVMRYDAGKQLIHR
-553 KFIEDNPNINTAVL
+553 FITDNPNLHTAVL

>member
-1 MTDKDKEVRVTETS
+1 MTDKAINVREKENS
-15 NIMSKPKADTAFRIM
+15 NIMSKPKADTAFKIM

-43 CFCVQKQGFHYD
+43 CFCMQKQGFHYD

-79 SSISEEFHI
+79 STITEEFCI
-88 TPGRGFNFPLVAQMQ
+88 TPGMGFNLPLVAQMQ

-134 LNLIFFVICELLIIA
+134 LNLIFFVISELLIIA
-149 LANKVGNKNRAVT
+149 IANKVGNKNKAIT

-182 RMYMLLTLECMTLIL
+182 RMYMLLTSECMALIL

-202 LSYVK
+202 LT
-207 DTGDTYSGTNSADE
+207 D
-221 SNVGCDKG
+221 
-229 INLSKKNSLRLH
+229 IKNSSSLSRFV
-241 GYIKYLIPIAATVYI
+241 KYLIQIAVTVYI

-269 FVAAFTSLFL
+269 FVAAFTTLYL
-279 FFRKSTRK
+279 FFSKNTRK
-287 TSYIYALSVI
+287 TSYIYAITVIAGLLS
-297 GSLVLAVLSYP
+297 AVLSYP
-308 SCLRHIF
+308 ASLRHIF

-338 LFVGLLDDYVLNRT
+338 LFVGLIDDYVLNRT

-381 LSLITVVGYFAIV
+381 LSFITAVGYFAIV

-418 LIVVSLYGLLTD
+418 LIVVSLYSLIINPSPVTED
-430 TSYVAEGDSR
+430 DSR
-440 NRAIPKVICGI
+440 GGQVQRLLFGV
-451 ILAITLVMQLKGL
+451 ILAITLVMQVKGL

-472 YPEEKKEIEFA
+472 YPEEKNEKEFA
-483 TEHKDDDIIYV
+483 TEHKDDVIIYV
-494 YDNNNKW
+494 YDNDNKW

-515 IYCIDMNHEGGID
+515 IYCIEMNHEGGID

-534 SGHAY
+534 AKHAY
-539 AYVMRYDAGEKLIN
+539 AYVMRYDAGKQLIHR
-553 KFIEDNPNINTAVL
+553 FITDNPNLHTAVL

>member
-1 MTDKDKEVRVTETS
+1 MTDKAINVREKENS
-15 NIMSKPKADTAFRIM
+15 NIMSKPKADTAFKIM

-43 CFCVQKQGFHYD
+43 CFCMQKQGFHYD

-79 SSISEEFHI
+79 STIAEEFCI
-88 TPGRGFNFPLVAQMQ
+88 TPGKGFNFPLVAQMQ

-134 LNLIFFVICELLIIA
+134 LNLIFFVISELLIIA
-149 LANKVGNKNRAVT
+149 IANKVGNKNKAIT

-182 RMYMLLTLECMTLIL
+182 RMYMLLTSECMALIL

-202 LSYVK
+202 LT
-207 DTGDTYSGTNSADE
+207 D
-221 SNVGCDKG
+221 
-229 INLSKKNSLRLH
+229 IKNSNSLSRFV
-241 GYIKYLIPIAATVYI
+241 KYLIQIAVTVYI

-269 FVAAFTSLFL
+269 FVAAFTTLYL
-279 FFRKSTRK
+279 FFSKNTRK
-287 TSYIYALSVI
+287 TSYIYAITVIAGLLS
-297 GSLVLAVLSYP
+297 AVLSYP
-308 SCLRHIF
+308 ASLRHIF

-338 LFVGLLDDYVLNRT
+338 LFVGLIDDYVLNRT

-381 LSLITVVGYFAIV
+381 LSFITAVGYFAIV

-418 LIVVSLYGLLTD
+418 LIVVSLYSLITNTSPVTEGNSRGGQVRRLLFG
-430 TSYVAEGDSR
+430 V
-440 NRAIPKVICGI
+440 
-451 ILAITLVMQLKGL
+451 ILAITLVMQVKGL

-472 YPEEKKEIEFA
+472 YPEEKNEKEFA
-483 TEHKDDDIIYV
+483 TEHKDDVIIYV
-494 YDNNNKW
+494 YDNDNKW

-515 IYCIDMNHEGGID
+515 IYCIEMNHEGGID

-534 SGHAY
+534 AKHAY
-539 AYVMRYDAGEKLIN
+539 AYVMRYDAGKQLIHR
-553 KFIEDNPNINTAVL
+553 FITDNPNLHTAVL

>member
-1 MTDKDKEVRVTETS
+1 MTDKAINVREKENS
-15 NIMSKPKADTAFRIM
+15 NIMSKPKADTAFKIM

-43 CFCVQKQGFHYD
+43 CFCMQKQGFHYD

-79 SSISEEFHI
+79 STIAEEFCI
-88 TPGRGFNFPLVAQMQ
+88 TPGMGFNFPLVAQMQ

-134 LNLIFFVICELLIIA
+134 LNLIFFVISELLIIA
-149 LANKVGNKNRAVT
+149 IANKVGNKNKAIT

-182 RMYMLLTLECMTLIL
+182 RMYMLLTSECMALIL

-202 LSYVK
+202 LTDIKNRS
-207 DTGDTYSGTNSADE
+207 S
-221 SNVGCDKG
+221 
-229 INLSKKNSLRLH
+229 LSRFV
-241 GYIKYLIPIAATVYI
+241 KYLIQIAVTVYI

-269 FVAAFTSLFL
+269 FVAAFTTLYL
-279 FFRKSTRK
+279 FFSKNTRK
-287 TSYIYALSVI
+287 TSYIYAITVIAGLLS
-297 GSLVLAVLSYP
+297 AVLSYP
-308 SCLRHIF
+308 ASLRHIF

-338 LFVGLLDDYVLNRT
+338 LFVGLIDDYVLNRT

-364 VQVRFMNKRVSP
+364 VQARFMNKRVSP

-381 LSLITVVGYFAIV
+381 LSFITAVGYFAIV

-418 LIVVSLYGLLTD
+418 LIVVSLYSLINN
-430 TSYVAEGDSR
+430 TSPVTEGDSR
-440 NRAIPKVICGI
+440 GGQVKRLLFGV
-451 ILAITLVMQLKGL
+451 ILAMTLVMQVKGL

-472 YPEEKKEIEFA
+472 YPEEKSEKEFA
-483 TEHKDDDIIYV
+483 TEHKDDVIIYV
-494 YDNNNKW
+494 YDNDNKW

-515 IYCIDMNHEGGID
+515 IYCIEMNHEGGID

-534 SGHAY
+534 AKHAY
-539 AYVMRYDAGEKLIN
+539 AYVMRYDAGKQLIHR
-553 KFIEDNPNINTAVL
+553 FITDNPNLHTAVL

>member
-1 MTDKDKEVRVTETS
+1 MTDKAINVREKDNS
-15 NIMSKPKADTAFRIM
+15 NIMSKPKADTAFKIM

-43 CFCVQKQGFHYD
+43 CFCMQKQGFHYD

-79 SSISEEFHI
+79 STIAEEFCI
-88 TPGRGFNFPLVAQMQ
+88 TPGMGFNFPLVAQMQ

-134 LNLIFFVICELLIIA
+134 LNLIFFVISELLIIA
-149 LANKVGNKNRAVT
+149 IADKVGNKNKAIT

-182 RMYMLLTLECMTLIL
+182 RMYMLLTSECMALIL
-197 LHMNM
+197 IHMNM
-202 LSYVK
+202 L
-207 DTGDTYSGTNSADE
+207 ADIKNR
-221 SNVGCDKG
+221 SS
-229 INLSKKNSLRLH
+229 LSRFV
-241 GYIKYLIPIAATVYI
+241 KYLIQIAVTVYI

-269 FVAAFTSLFL
+269 FVAAFTTLYL
-279 FFRKSTRK
+279 FFSKNTRK
-287 TSYIYALSVI
+287 TSYIYAITVI
-297 GSLVLAVLSYP
+297 GSLLSAVLSYP
-308 SCLRHIF
+308 ASLRHIF

-338 LFVGLLDDYVLNRT
+338 LFVGLIDDYVLNRT

-364 VQVRFMNKRVSP
+364 VQARFMNKRVSP

-381 LSLITVVGYFAIV
+381 LSFITAVGYFAIV

-418 LIVVSLYGLLTD
+418 LIVVSLYSLIINTSPVTEGNSRGGQVQRLLFG
-430 TSYVAEGDSR
+430 V
-440 NRAIPKVICGI
+440 
-451 ILAITLVMQLKGL
+451 ILAITLVMQVKGL

-472 YPEEKKEIEFA
+472 YPEEKNEKEFA
-483 TEHKDDDIIYV
+483 TEHKDDVIIYV
-494 YDNNNKW
+494 YDNDNKW

-515 IYCIDMNHEGGID
+515 IYCIEMNHEGGID

-534 SGHAY
+534 AKHAY
-539 AYVMRYDAGEKLIN
+539 AYVMRYDAGKQLIHR
-553 KFIEDNPNINTAVL
+553 FITDNPNLHTAVL

>member
-1 MTDKDKEVRVTETS
+1 MTKAINVREKENS
-15 NIMSKPKADTAFRIM
+15 NIMSKPKADTAFIIM
-30 LIITIVLQ
+30 LVITIVLQ

-43 CFCVQKQGFHYD
+43 CFCMQKQGFHYD

-79 SSISEEFHI
+79 STIAEEFCI
-88 TPGRGFNFPLVAQMQ
+88 TPGMGFNFPLVAQMQ

-134 LNLIFFVICELLIIA
+134 LNLIFFVISELLIIA
-149 LANKVGNKNRAVT
+149 IADKVGNKNKAIT

-182 RMYMLLTLECMTLIL
+182 RMYMLLTSECMALIL
-197 LHMNM
+197 IHMNM
-202 LSYVK
+202 LT
-207 DTGDTYSGTNSADE
+207 D
-221 SNVGCDKG
+221 
-229 INLSKKNSLRLH
+229 IKNSGSLSRFA
-241 GYIKYLIPIAATVYI
+241 KYLIQIAVTVYI

-269 FVAAFTSLFL
+269 FVAAFTTLYL
-279 FFRKSTRK
+279 FFSKNTRK
-287 TSYIYALSVI
+287 TSYIYAITVIAGLLS
-297 GSLVLAVLSYP
+297 AVLSYP
-308 SCLRHIF
+308 ASLRHIF

-338 LFVGLLDDYVLNRT
+338 LFVGLIDDYVLNRT

-364 VQVRFMNKRVSP
+364 VQARFMNKRVSP

-381 LSLITVVGYFAIV
+381 LSFITAVGYFAIV

-418 LIVVSLYGLLTD
+418 LIVVSLYSLIINPSPVT
-430 TSYVAEGDSR
+430 EGDSR
-440 NRAIPKVICGI
+440 GGQVQRLLFGV
-451 ILAITLVMQLKGL
+451 ILAITLVMQIKGL

-472 YPEEKKEIEFA
+472 YPEEKNEKEFA
-483 TEHKDDDIIYV
+483 TEHKDDVIIYV
-494 YDNNNKW
+494 YDNDNKW

-515 IYCIDMNHEGGID
+515 IYCIEMNHEGGID

-534 SGHAY
+534 AKHAY
-539 AYVMRYDAGEKLIN
+539 AYVMRYDAGKQLIHR
-553 KFIEDNPNINTAVL
+553 FITDNPNLHTAVL

>member
-1 MTDKDKEVRVTETS
+1 MTKAINVREKENS
-15 NIMSKPKADTAFRIM
+15 NIMSKPKADTAFKIM

-43 CFCVQKQGFHYD
+43 CFCMQKQGFHYD

-79 SSISEEFHI
+79 STITEEFCI
-88 TPGRGFNFPLVAQMQ
+88 TPGMGFNFPLVAQMQ

-134 LNLIFFVICELLIIA
+134 LNLIFFVISELLIIA
-149 LANKVGNKNRAVT
+149 IADKVGNKNKAIT

-182 RMYMLLTLECMTLIL
+182 RMYMLLTSECMTLIL

-202 LSYVK
+202 LT
-207 DTGDTYSGTNSADE
+207 D
-221 SNVGCDKG
+221 
-229 INLSKKNSLRLH
+229 IKNSGSLSRF
-241 GYIKYLIPIAATVYI
+241 IKYLIQIAVTVYI

-269 FVAAFTSLFL
+269 FVAAFTTLYL
-279 FFRKSTRK
+279 FFSKNTRK
-287 TSYIYALSVI
+287 TSYIYAITVIAGLLS
-297 GSLVLAVLSYP
+297 AVLSYP
-308 SCLRHIF
+308 ASLRHIF

-338 LFVGLLDDYVLNRT
+338 LFVGLIDDYVLNRT

-364 VQVRFMNKRVSP
+364 VQARFMNKRVSP

-381 LSLITVVGYFAIV
+381 LSFITAVGYFAIV

-418 LIVVSLYGLLTD
+418 LIVVSLYSLITN
-430 TSYVAEGDSR
+430 TSPVTEGDSR
-440 NRAIPKVICGI
+440 GGQVQRLLVGV
-451 ILAITLVMQLKGL
+451 ILAITLVMQFKGL

-472 YPEEKKEIEFA
+472 YPEEKNEKEFA
-483 TEHKDDDIIYV
+483 TEHKDDVIIYV
-494 YDNNNKW
+494 YDNDNKW

-515 IYCIDMNHEGGID
+515 IYCIEMNHEGGID

-534 SGHAY
+534 AKHAY
-539 AYVMRYDAGEKLIN
+539 AYVMRYDAGKQLIHR
-553 KFIEDNPNINTAVL
+553 FITDNPNLHTAVL

>member
-1 MTDKDKEVRVTETS
+1 MTDKAINVREKENS
-15 NIMSKPKADTAFRIM
+15 NIMSKPQADTAFKIM

-43 CFCVQKQGFHYD
+43 CFCMQKQGFHYD

-79 SSISEEFHI
+79 STIAEEFCI
-88 TPGRGFNFPLVAQMQ
+88 TPGMGFNFPLVAQMQ

-134 LNLIFFVICELLIIA
+134 LNLIFFVISELLIIA
-149 LANKVGNKNRAVT
+149 IANKVGNNNKAIT

-182 RMYMLLTLECMTLIL
+182 RMYMLLTSECMALIL

-202 LSYVK
+202 LTDIKNRS
-207 DTGDTYSGTNSADE
+207 S
-221 SNVGCDKG
+221 
-229 INLSKKNSLRLH
+229 LSRFV
-241 GYIKYLIPIAATVYI
+241 KYLIQIAVTVYI

-269 FVAAFTSLFL
+269 FVAAFTTLYL
-279 FFRKSTRK
+279 FFSKNTRK
-287 TSYIYALSVI
+287 ASYIYAITVIAGLLS
-297 GSLVLAVLSYP
+297 AVLSYP
-308 SCLRHIF
+308 ASLRHIF

-364 VQVRFMNKRVSP
+364 VQARFMNKKVSP

-381 LSLITVVGYFAIV
+381 LSFITAVGYFAIV

-418 LIVVSLYGLLTD
+418 LIVVSLYSLITN
-430 TSYVAEGDSR
+430 TSPVTEGDSR
-440 NRAIPKVICGI
+440 GGQFQRLLVGV
-451 ILAITLVMQLKGL
+451 ILAITLVMQFKGL

-472 YPEEKKEIEFA
+472 YPEEKNEKEFA
-483 TEHKDDDIIYV
+483 TEHKDDVIIYV
-494 YDNNNKW
+494 YDNDNKW

-515 IYCIDMNHEGGID
+515 IYCIEMNHEGGID

-534 SGHAY
+534 AKHAY
-539 AYVMRYDAGEKLIN
+539 AYVMRYDAGKQLIHR
-553 KFIEDNPNINTAVL
+553 FITDNPNLHTAVL

>member
-1 MTDKDKEVRVTETS
+1 MTDKAINVREKENS
-15 NIMSKPKADTAFRIM
+15 NIMSKPKADTAFKIM

-43 CFCVQKQGFHYD
+43 CFCMQKQGFHYD

-79 SSISEEFHI
+79 STIAEEFCI
-88 TPGRGFNFPLVAQMQ
+88 TPGMGFNFPLVAQMQ

-134 LNLIFFVICELLIIA
+134 LNLIFFVISELLIIA
-149 LANKVGNKNRAVT
+149 IANKVGNKNRAVT

-197 LHMNM
+197 VHMNM

-221 SNVGCDKG
+221 SNVG

-241 GYIKYLIPIAATVYI
+241 GYIKYLLPIAATVYI

-269 FVAAFTSLFL
+269 FVAAFTSLYL

-329 MNNLSDRMG
+329 MKNLSDRMG
-338 LFVGLLDDYVLNRT
+338 LFVGLIDDYVLNRT

-418 LIVVSLYGLLTD
+418 LIVVSLYSLIIN
-430 TSYVAEGDSR
+430 TSPVTEGDSR
-440 NRAIPKVICGI
+440 GGQVQRLLCGV
-451 ILAITLVMQLKGL
+451 ILAITLVMQVKGL

-472 YPEEKKEIEFA
+472 YPEEKSEKEFA
-483 TEHKDDDIIYV
+483 TEHKDDVIIYV
-494 YDNNNKW
+494 YDNDNKW

-515 IYCIDMNHEGGID
+515 IYCIEMNHEGGID

-534 SGHAY
+534 AKHAY
-539 AYVMRYDAGEKLIN
+539 AYVMRYDAGKQLIHR
-553 KFIEDNPNINTAVL
+553 FITDNPNLHTAVL

>member
-1 MTDKDKEVRVTETS
+1 MTDKAINVREKENS
-15 NIMSKPKADTAFRIM
+15 NIMSKPKADTAFKIM

-43 CFCVQKQGFHYD
+43 CFCMQKQGFHYD

-79 SSISEEFHI
+79 STIAEEFCI
-88 TPGRGFNFPLVAQMQ
+88 TPGMGFNFPLVAQMQ

-134 LNLIFFVICELLIIA
+134 LNLIFFVISELLIIA
-149 LANKVGNKNRAVT
+149 IANKVGNKNKAIT

-182 RMYMLLTLECMTLIL
+182 RMYMLLTSECMALIL

-202 LSYVK
+202 LT
-207 DTGDTYSGTNSADE
+207 D
-221 SNVGCDKG
+221 
-229 INLSKKNSLRLH
+229 IKNSGSLSRSV
-241 GYIKYLIPIAATVYI
+241 KYLIQIAVTVYI

-269 FVAAFTSLFL
+269 FVAAFTTLYL
-279 FFRKSTRK
+279 FFSKNTRK
-287 TSYIYALSVI
+287 TSYIYAITVIAGLLS
-297 GSLVLAVLSYP
+297 AVLSYP
-308 SCLRHIF
+308 ASLRHIF

-338 LFVGLLDDYVLNRT
+338 LFVGLIDDYVLNRT

-381 LSLITVVGYFAIV
+381 LSFITAVGYFAIV

-418 LIVVSLYGLLTD
+418 LIVVSLYSLITN
-430 TSYVAEGDSR
+430 TSPVTEGDSR
-440 NRAIPKVICGI
+440 GGQVQRLLVGV
-451 ILAITLVMQLKGL
+451 ILAITLVMQFKGL

-472 YPEEKKEIEFA
+472 YPEEKSEKEFA
-483 TEHKDDDIIYV
+483 TEHKDDVIIYV
-494 YDNNNKW
+494 YDNDNKW

-515 IYCIDMNHEGGID
+515 IYCIEMNHEGGID

-534 SGHAY
+534 AKHAY
-539 AYVMRYDAGEKLIN
+539 AYVMRYDAGKQLIHR
-553 KFIEDNPNINTAVL
+553 FITDNPNLHTAVL

>member
-1 MTDKDKEVRVTETS
+1 MTDKAINVREKENS
-15 NIMSKPKADTAFRIM
+15 NIMSKPKADTAFKIM

-43 CFCVQKQGFHYD
+43 CFCMQKQGFHYD

-79 SSISEEFHI
+79 STIAEEFCI
-88 TPGRGFNFPLVAQMQ
+88 TPGMGFNFPLVAQMQ

-134 LNLIFFVICELLIIA
+134 LNLIFFVISELLIIA
-149 LANKVGNKNRAVT
+149 IANKVGNKNKAIT

-182 RMYMLLTLECMTLIL
+182 RMYMLLTSECMALIL

-202 LSYVK
+202 LT
-207 DTGDTYSGTNSADE
+207 D
-221 SNVGCDKG
+221 
-229 INLSKKNSLRLH
+229 IKNSSSLSRFV
-241 GYIKYLIPIAATVYI
+241 KYLIQIAVTVYI

-269 FVAAFTSLFL
+269 FVAAFTTLYL
-279 FFRKSTRK
+279 FFSKSTRK
-287 TSYIYALSVI
+287 TSYIYAITVIAGLLS
-297 GSLVLAVLSYP
+297 AVLSYP
-308 SCLRHIF
+308 ASLRHIF

-338 LFVGLLDDYVLNRT
+338 LFVGLIDDYVLNRT

-364 VQVRFMNKRVSP
+364 VQARFMNKRVSP

-381 LSLITVVGYFAIV
+381 LSFITAVGYFAIV

-418 LIVVSLYGLLTD
+418 LIVVSLYSLIINPSPVTEGNSRGGQVQRLLFG
-430 TSYVAEGDSR
+430 V
-440 NRAIPKVICGI
+440 
-451 ILAITLVMQLKGL
+451 ILAITLVMQIKGL

-472 YPEEKKEIEFA
+472 YPEEKNEKEFA
-483 TEHKDDDIIYV
+483 TEHKDDVIIYV
-494 YDNNNKW
+494 YDNDNKW

-515 IYCIDMNHEGGID
+515 IYCIEMNHEGGID

-534 SGHAY
+534 AKHAY
-539 AYVMRYDAGEKLIN
+539 AYVMRYDAGKQLIHR
-553 KFIEDNPNINTAVL
+553 FITDNPNLHTAVL

>member
-1 MTDKDKEVRVTETS
+1 MTDKAINVREKENS

-43 CFCVQKQGFHYD
+43 CFCMQKQGFHYD

-79 SSISEEFHI
+79 STIAEEFCI
-88 TPGRGFNFPLVAQMQ
+88 TPGMGFNFPLVAQMQ

-134 LNLIFFVICELLIIA
+134 LNLIFFVISELLIIA
-149 LANKVGNKNRAVT
+149 IANKVGNNNKAIT

-182 RMYMLLTLECMTLIL
+182 RMYMLLTSECMALIL

-202 LSYVK
+202 LT
-207 DTGDTYSGTNSADE
+207 D
-221 SNVGCDKG
+221 
-229 INLSKKNSLRLH
+229 IKNSSSLSRFV
-241 GYIKYLIPIAATVYI
+241 KYLIQIAVTVYI

-269 FVAAFTSLFL
+269 FVAAFTTLYL
-279 FFRKSTRK
+279 FFSKNTRK
-287 TSYIYALSVI
+287 TSYIYAITVIAGLLS
-297 GSLVLAVLSYP
+297 AVLSYP
-308 SCLRHIF
+308 ASLRHIF

-338 LFVGLLDDYVLNRT
+338 LFVGLIDDYVLNRT

-364 VQVRFMNKRVSP
+364 VQARFMNKRVSP

-381 LSLITVVGYFAIV
+381 LSFITAVGYFAIV

-418 LIVVSLYGLLTD
+418 LIVVSLYSLIIN
-430 TSYVAEGDSR
+430 TSPVTEGDSR
-440 NRAIPKVICGI
+440 GGQVRRLLFGV
-451 ILAITLVMQLKGL
+451 ILAITLVMQVKGL

-472 YPEEKKEIEFA
+472 YPEEKSEKEFA
-483 TEHKDDDIIYV
+483 TEHKDDVIIYV
-494 YDNNNKW
+494 YDNDNKW

-515 IYCIDMNHEGGID
+515 IYCIEMNHEGGID

-534 SGHAY
+534 AKHAY
-539 AYVMRYDAGEKLIN
+539 AYVMRYDAGKQLIHR
-553 KFIEDNPNINTAVL
+553 FITDNPNLHTAVL

>member
-1 MTDKDKEVRVTETS
+1 MTDKAINVREKENS
-15 NIMSKPKADTAFRIM
+15 NIMSKPKADTAFKIM

-43 CFCVQKQGFHYD
+43 CFCMQKQGFHYD

-79 SSISEEFHI
+79 STITEEFCI
-88 TPGRGFNFPLVAQMQ
+88 TPGMGFNFPLVAQMQ

-114 LLNIICSLS
+114 LLNIISSLS

-134 LNLIFFVICELLIIA
+134 LNLIFFVISELLIIA
-149 LANKVGNKNRAVT
+149 IANKVGNKNKAIT

-182 RMYMLLTLECMTLIL
+182 RMYMLLTSECMALIL

-202 LSYVK
+202 LTDIK
-207 DTGDTYSGTNSADE
+207 NNS
-221 SNVGCDKG
+221 S
-229 INLSKKNSLRLH
+229 LSRFV
-241 GYIKYLIPIAATVYI
+241 KYLIQIAVTVYI

-269 FVAAFTSLFL
+269 FVAAFTTLYL
-279 FFRKSTRK
+279 FFSKNTRK
-287 TSYIYALSVI
+287 TSYIYAITVIAGLLS
-297 GSLVLAVLSYP
+297 AVLSYP
-308 SCLRHIF
+308 ASLRHIF

-338 LFVGLLDDYVLNRT
+338 LFVGLIDDFVLNRT

-364 VQVRFMNKRVSP
+364 VQARFMNKRVSP

-381 LSLITVVGYFAIV
+381 LSFITAVGYFAIV

-418 LIVVSLYGLLTD
+418 LIVVSLYSLITN
-430 TSYVAEGDSR
+430 TSPVTEGDSR
-440 NRAIPKVICGI
+440 GGQVQRLLVGV

-472 YPEEKKEIEFA
+472 YPEEKNEKEFA
-483 TEHKDDDIIYV
+483 TEHKDDVIIYV
-494 YDNNNKW
+494 YDNDNKW

-515 IYCIDMNHEGGID
+515 IYCIEMNHEGGID

-534 SGHAY
+534 AKHAY
-539 AYVMRYDAGEKLIN
+539 AYVMRYDAGKQLIHR
-553 KFIEDNPNINTAVL
+553 FITDNPNLHTAVL

>member
-1 MTDKDKEVRVTETS
+1 MTDKAINVREKENS
-15 NIMSKPKADTAFRIM
+15 NIMSKPKADTAFKIM

-43 CFCVQKQGFHYD
+43 CFCMQKQGFHYD

-79 SSISEEFHI
+79 STIAEEFCI
-88 TPGRGFNFPLVAQMQ
+88 TPGMGFNFPLVAQMQ

-134 LNLIFFVICELLIIA
+134 LNLIFFVISELLIIA
-149 LANKVGNKNRAVT
+149 IANKVGNKNKAIT

-182 RMYMLLTLECMTLIL
+182 RMYMLLTSECMALIL

-202 LSYVK
+202 LT
-207 DTGDTYSGTNSADE
+207 D
-221 SNVGCDKG
+221 
-229 INLSKKNSLRLH
+229 IKNSSSLSRFV
-241 GYIKYLIPIAATVYI
+241 KYLIQIAVTVYI

-269 FVAAFTSLFL
+269 FVAAFTTLYL
-279 FFRKSTRK
+279 FFSKNTRK
-287 TSYIYALSVI
+287 TSYIYAITVIAGLLS
-297 GSLVLAVLSYP
+297 AVLSYP
-308 SCLRHIF
+308 ASLRHIF

-338 LFVGLLDDYVLNRT
+338 LFVGLIDDYVLNRT

-381 LSLITVVGYFAIV
+381 LSFITAVGYFAIV

-418 LIVVSLYGLLTD
+418 LIVVSLYSLITN
-430 TSYVAEGDSR
+430 TSPVTEGDSR
-440 NRAIPKVICGI
+440 GGQVQRLLFGV

-472 YPEEKKEIEFA
+472 YPEEKNEKEFA
-483 TEHKDDDIIYV
+483 TEHKDDVIIYV
-494 YDNNNKW
+494 YDNDNKW

-515 IYCIDMNHEGGID
+515 IYCIEMNHESGID

-534 SGHAY
+534 AKHAY
-539 AYVMRYDAGEKLIN
+539 AYVMRYDAGKQLIHR
-553 KFIEDNPNINTAVL
+553 FITDNPNLHTAVL

>member
-1 MTDKDKEVRVTETS
+1 MTDKAINVREKENS
-15 NIMSKPKADTAFRIM
+15 NIMSKPKADTAFKIM

-43 CFCVQKQGFHYD
+43 CFCMQKQGFHYD

-79 SSISEEFHI
+79 STIAEEFCI
-88 TPGRGFNFPLVAQMQ
+88 TPGMGFNFPLVAQMQ

-134 LNLIFFVICELLIIA
+134 LNLIFFVISELLIIA
-149 LANKVGNKNRAVT
+149 IANKVGNKNKAIT

-182 RMYMLLTLECMTLIL
+182 RMYMLLTSECMALIL

-202 LSYVK
+202 LTDIK
-207 DTGDTYSGTNSADE
+207 NNS
-221 SNVGCDKG
+221 S
-229 INLSKKNSLRLH
+229 LSRFV
-241 GYIKYLIPIAATVYI
+241 KYLIQIAVTVYI

-269 FVAAFTSLFL
+269 FVAAFTTLYL
-279 FFRKSTRK
+279 FFSKNTRK
-287 TSYIYALSVI
+287 TSYIYAITVIAGLLS
-297 GSLVLAVLSYP
+297 AVLSYP
-308 SCLRHIF
+308 ASLRHIF

-338 LFVGLLDDYVLNRT
+338 LFVGLIDDYVLNRT

-364 VQVRFMNKRVSP
+364 VQARFMNKRVSP

-381 LSLITVVGYFAIV
+381 LSFITAVGYFAIV

-418 LIVVSLYGLLTD
+418 LIVVSLYSLITN
-430 TSYVAEGDSR
+430 TSPVTEGDSR
-440 NRAIPKVICGI
+440 GGQVQRLLVGV
-451 ILAITLVMQLKGL
+451 ILAITLVMQVKGL

-472 YPEEKKEIEFA
+472 YPEEKSEKEFA
-483 TEHKDDDIIYV
+483 TEHKDDVIIYV
-494 YDNNNKW
+494 YDNDNKW

-515 IYCIDMNHEGGID
+515 IYCIEMNHEGGID

-534 SGHAY
+534 AKHAY
-539 AYVMRYDAGEKLIN
+539 AYVMRYDAGKQLIHR
-553 KFIEDNPNINTAVL
+553 FITDNPNLHTAVL

>member
-1 MTDKDKEVRVTETS
+1 MTDKAINVREKENS
-15 NIMSKPKADTAFRIM
+15 NIMSKPKADTAFKIM

-43 CFCVQKQGFHYD
+43 CFCMQKQGFHYD

-79 SSISEEFHI
+79 STITEEFCI
-88 TPGRGFNFPLVAQMQ
+88 TPGMGFNFPLVAQMQ

-134 LNLIFFVICELLIIA
+134 LNLIFFVISELLIIA
-149 LANKVGNKNRAVT
+149 IANKVGNKNKAIT

-182 RMYMLLTLECMTLIL
+182 RMYMLLTSECMALIL
-197 LHMNM
+197 IHMNM
-202 LSYVK
+202 LTDIKNNSSLSRFVK
-207 DTGDTYSGTNSADE
+207 YF
-221 SNVGCDKG
+221 
-229 INLSKKNSLRLH
+229 IQ
-241 GYIKYLIPIAATVYI
+241 IAVTVYI

-269 FVAAFTSLFL
+269 FVAAFTTLYL
-279 FFRKSTRK
+279 FFSKNTRK
-287 TSYIYALSVI
+287 TSYIYAITVIAGLLS
-297 GSLVLAVLSYP
+297 AVLSYP
-308 SCLRHIF
+308 ASLRHIF

-338 LFVGLLDDYVLNRT
+338 LFVGLIDDYVLNRT

-364 VQVRFMNKRVSP
+364 VQARFMNKRVSP

-381 LSLITVVGYFAIV
+381 LSFITAVGYFAIV

-418 LIVVSLYGLLTD
+418 LIVVSLYSLITN
-430 TSYVAEGDSR
+430 TSPVTEGDSR
-440 NRAIPKVICGI
+440 GGQVQRLLVGV
-451 ILAITLVMQLKGL
+451 ILAITLVMQFKGL

-472 YPEEKKEIEFA
+472 YPEEKNEKEFA
-483 TEHKDDDIIYV
+483 TEHKDDVIIYV
-494 YDNNNKW
+494 YDNDNKW

-515 IYCIDMNHEGGID
+515 IYCIEMNHEGGID

-534 SGHAY
+534 AKHAY
-539 AYVMRYDAGEKLIN
+539 AYVMRYDAGKQLIHR
-553 KFIEDNPNINTAVL
+553 FITDNPNLHTAVL

>member
-1 MTDKDKEVRVTETS
+1 MTDKAINVREKENS
-15 NIMSKPKADTAFRIM
+15 NIMSKPKADTAFKII

-43 CFCVQKQGFHYD
+43 CFCMQKQGFHYD

-79 SSISEEFHI
+79 STITEEFCI
-88 TPGRGFNFPLVAQMQ
+88 TPGMGFNFPLVAQMQ

-134 LNLIFFVICELLIIA
+134 LNLIFFVISEFLIIA
-149 LANKVGNKNRAVT
+149 IANKVGNKNKAIT

-182 RMYMLLTLECMTLIL
+182 RMYMLLTSECMALIL

-202 LSYVK
+202 LT
-207 DTGDTYSGTNSADE
+207 D
-221 SNVGCDKG
+221 
-229 INLSKKNSLRLH
+229 IKNSNSLSRFV
-241 GYIKYLIPIAATVYI
+241 KYFIQIAVTVYI

-269 FVAAFTSLFL
+269 FVSAFTTLYL
-279 FFRKSTRK
+279 FFSKNTRK
-287 TSYIYALSVI
+287 TSYIYAITVIAGLLS
-297 GSLVLAVLSYP
+297 AVLSYP
-308 SCLRHIF
+308 ASLRHIF

-338 LFVGLLDDYVLNRT
+338 LFVGLIDDYVLNRT

-364 VQVRFMNKRVSP
+364 VQARFMNKRVSP

-381 LSLITVVGYFAIV
+381 LSFITAVGYFAIV

-418 LIVVSLYGLLTD
+418 LIVVSLYSLITN
-430 TSYVAEGDSR
+430 TSPATEGDSR
-440 NRAIPKVICGI
+440 GGQVQRLLFGV
-451 ILAITLVMQLKGL
+451 ILAITLVMQVKGL

-472 YPEEKKEIEFA
+472 YPEEKKEKEFA
-483 TEHKDDDIIYV
+483 TEHKDDVIIYV
-494 YDNNNKW
+494 YDNDNKW

-515 IYCIDMNHEGGID
+515 IYCIEMNHENGID
-528 NRELLE
+528 NKELLE
-534 SGHAY
+534 AKHAY
-539 AYVMRYDAGEKLIN
+539 AYVMRYDAGKQLIHR
-553 KFIEDNPNINTAVL
+553 FITDNPNLHTAVL

>member
-1 MTDKDKEVRVTETS
+1 MTDKAINVREKENS
-15 NIMSKPKADTAFRIM
+15 NIMSKPKADTAFKIM

-43 CFCVQKQGFHYD
+43 CFCMQKQGFHYD

-79 SSISEEFHI
+79 STIAEEFCI
-88 TPGRGFNFPLVAQMQ
+88 TPGMGFNFPLVAQMQ

-134 LNLIFFVICELLIIA
+134 LNLIFFVISELLIIA
-149 LANKVGNKNRAVT
+149 IANKVGNNNKAIT

-182 RMYMLLTLECMTLIL
+182 RMYMLLTSECMALIL

-202 LSYVK
+202 LTDIK
-207 DTGDTYSGTNSADE
+207 NNS
-221 SNVGCDKG
+221 S
-229 INLSKKNSLRLH
+229 LSRFV
-241 GYIKYLIPIAATVYI
+241 KYLIQIAVTVYI

-269 FVAAFTSLFL
+269 FVAAFTTLYL
-279 FFRKSTRK
+279 FFSKNTRK
-287 TSYIYALSVI
+287 TSYIYAITVIAGLLS
-297 GSLVLAVLSYP
+297 AVLSYP
-308 SCLRHIF
+308 ASLRHIF

-381 LSLITVVGYFAIV
+381 LSFITAVGYFAIV

-418 LIVVSLYGLLTD
+418 LIVVSLYSLIIN
-430 TSYVAEGDSR
+430 TSPVTEGDSR
-440 NRAIPKVICGI
+440 GGQVQRLLVGV
-451 ILAITLVMQLKGL
+451 ILAITLVMQFKGL

-472 YPEEKKEIEFA
+472 YPEEKNEKEFA
-483 TEHKDDDIIYV
+483 TEHKDDVIIYV
-494 YDNNNKW
+494 YDNDNKW

-515 IYCIDMNHEGGID
+515 IYCIEMNHEGGID

-534 SGHAY
+534 AKHAY
-539 AYVMRYDAGEKLIN
+539 AYVMRYDAGKQLIHR
-553 KFIEDNPNINTAVL
+553 FITDNPNLHTAVL